1 MSEDKKYYNDVFGNI
16 SPEEVQSRINKCD
29 TKVRVLQDDFFDT
42 LLKLID
48 NRNDKPTGDQV
59 KNEMYY
65 VRKMKELQ
73 THINHQLNYS
83 RSLQMDLTRSSLEQ
97 SFTPHIKS
105 MLIDQYEEK
114 IKELKEESDV

>member
-48 NRNDKPTGDQV
+48 NRNDKPTGNQV

-97 SFTPHIKS
+97 AFTPHIKS